1 MADANSRALR
11 NKVAIIG
18 MGCRLPGGAS
28 DHRTFWRNLVA
39 GKDCI
44 TPTPPDRYDVRTLG
58 SRFRDKPGR
67 LVGGR
72 GGYIDGFDE
81 FDPAFFGISPREAD
95 HMDPQQRKLL
105 EVAWEALEDGGQR
118 PADLAGSDVA
128 VYVGAFTLD
137 YKILQFADL
146 GFTSLAAHT
155 ATGTMMTMVS
165 NRISYCFDFRGP
177 SLSVDTACSS
187 SLVAV
192 HLACQ
197 ALHNG
202 ETDLALAGG
211 TLLHMAPQYT
221 VAETK
226 GGFLS
231 PEGRSRTFDAAAD
244 GYVRAEGVGLVALKR
259 LDDAVRD
266 GDRIHAVILASGV
279 NQDGHTNGITVPN
292 PDAQVDLIRRVC
304 AEAGITPGDLQYME
318 AHGTSTPVGDPI
330 EANALAR
337 ALAVGR
343 APGARAYV
351 GSVKTNIGHTESAAG
366 IAGLIKTVLSIEHR
380 TIPPHINLENLN
392 PAIDPTTLPYEIPT
406 RPTDWPA
413 HEGPA
418 RAGVNSFGFGG
429 TNAHVVLEEAPPP
442 LPPAPGNAAA
452 SAGRRW
458 SILPLSARRP
468 DALAEMAAG
477 IRAELAGDNGPAV
490 ALDDLG
496 HTLAHRRQH
505 LPERLAVVHSS
516 RTSLDEALAAHE
528 RGEPHSRVAHGR
540 ARDAADRKLVWVFT
554 GMGPQWWGM
563 GRQLL
568 EEEPVFRDAVTACD
582 RALREFADWSL
593 VEELTADEPASRMT
607 ETWLAQPA
615 NFAVQVGLAA
625 LWRSYGVRPDAVVGH
640 STGEIAAFHAAGVYS
655 LRDAARIVVHRSRLQ
670 QALAGTGTMLA
681 VGLSEE
687 EAELRVRP
695 YRDRVSV
702 AAVNSPTAIT
712 LAGDEAALS
721 LLAEELRAEEQ
732 FAKFLTV
739 EVPYHSVGME
749 RIRDEL
755 LAELAPLEPRAAQVP
770 LYLTGVEG
778 TARGEELDAAYWW
791 KNVRDRVRFR
801 SAIDRIAD
809 DGHRV
814 FLEIGPHPVLGH
826 AIRECLDAGGRSAL
840 TLPSIRREEDET
852 ERFATSLGTLHT
864 LGVPIDWDVLQPTGR
879 PVTLP
884 RHPFRRD
891 RHWTEPRPVAQVR
904 LGHRDH
910 PLLGRRTDATEPTW
924 QARLDTEELPYLAD
938 HRIQDTVVFP
948 AAGYLEMAAQA
959 VLGLTGSTTAVL
971 ADLDLRKAL
980 FLPDGE
986 DRTVEV
992 SLSLE
997 NAAFTIASPTGEDGE
1012 RAVHAAGIVRTGQR
1026 RSTAAPLDAPA
1037 IRARARRH
1045 LAGPDCYTALA
1056 ALGYHYGPAFQ
1067 AVEEVWIGA
1076 DEVLARIRPP
1086 RAIGDD
1092 AAGHQLHPV
1101 LLDACFQTLLTP
1113 LIPPTPE
1120 DPAPVGGIRL
1130 PLSLDEVALEP
1141 IGDQP
1146 FWAHATVLPADAD
1159 TTLGNIA
1166 LYADDGAPL
1175 GRIEGFRAAD
1185 VEKAAT
1191 AVARTTIDSWLA
1203 EPVWADCPPL
1213 PAEDA
1218 EAPPAD
1224 VSWLLLADTGGL
1236 ADAFAALADARGERC
1251 RLVRRGAAYTASADG
1266 RTYTLD
1272 PASDADLRR
1281 LFADLDR
1288 DGGPFRGTVLHLW
1301 NLDAPALAACDRTA
1315 LGDHTGAGAYSL
1327 IVLARL
1333 LSARGGGGR
1342 LHIVTRGAQPALPG
1356 EAPEPLGAPAWG
1368 IGRVLRHQELTDH
1381 PGKLIDLDPRRHPG
1395 AEGDRAEAAALLA
1408 EALSDD
1414 ETEVALRDGGRRT
1427 GRLRAAGSLTRPLP
1441 LRLRADGSYL
1451 VTGAFGALGRLLCR
1465 TLVRRGARRIVLV
1478 GRTPVP
1484 PREKWAGTDPTTAEG
1499 RAVALLRELE
1509 TLGAHPVP
1517 ATFDI
1522 TDEDALTGWLDAHRR
1537 SGAPPVRGVFHLA
1550 GQVRDTLVADLDRAA
1565 FDAVH
1570 DPKTVGAHLLH
1581 RHLRDEPLEHF
1592 VLFASIASLLTTAG
1606 QTNYAAGNAF
1616 LDALA
1621 HHRRARGLPALSL
1634 DWGPWATGMIEEL
1647 GLADHYLHSRG
1658 MSSLSP
1664 EAGMAVLERVIG
1676 QDHAQL
1682 VVATVVDWPVFL
1694 AWYPSP
1700 PPLVTDLA
1708 AAAAP
1713 PADTA
1718 SGNGFL
1724 DTFRT
1729 AGEEARRA
1737 LVTERFAAL
1746 AATVLRTGADRIDP
1760 ATGLGELGL
1769 DSLLAMELRARIHA
1783 ELGVALPVVALLSG
1797 TPAGELAAQLHDGLT
1812 ALASAEDPERAAGA
1826 VRLHSDERQYPLTQN
1841 QKALWFLKH
1850 LNPDGYAYNIGG
1862 AVEVNVALEPDLM
1875 FEAVRRLIARHPA
1888 LRTNFLLV
1896 DGQAVQQVS
1905 EEARTDLALFDVR
1918 GEDWETIHATIVE
1931 EYRKPYDLA
1940 HDPLIRFRLF
1950 KRGPDRWIIMK
1961 AVHHIVSDA
1970 ISTFTFI
1977 EELLAI
1983 YEALRRNQEHRLPPV
1998 EARYLDFLNQQN
2010 AFLAGPE
2017 AAGMLDYWRSHLPAE
2032 VPLLDLPVDKPRPAV
2047 QTHNGASEFFVLD
2060 EALSARVHALARAHG
2075 VTPFMV
2081 LLSAYYLLLHRYSG
2095 QDHIVV
2101 GSPVTGRTRQDF
2113 ASVYGYFVNPL
2124 PLHADL
2130 SGDPTVTE
2138 LLQQVRRTVLGG
2150 LDNQEYPFVL
2160 LVEELGLQHDPSRSA
2175 VFQAMFILLTHKVA
2189 TEQYGYRLEYIELPE
2204 EEGQF
2209 DITLSAYEDEAEGRF
2224 HCVFKYNTDLFLP
2237 ETMRRMAA
2245 HYTRLLDR
2253 LTRAPGDRP
2262 ASRLAMLGG
2271 RERERLVGE
2280 WSRPALPSGDD
2291 RDDGPFTPVHEL
2303 IARTAAE
2310 RPTAVAV
2317 TTPSPHGGAHRLTY
2331 AELERRAAGTAAR
2344 LRALGVGEGSVV
2356 VLRLDKSPELIV
2368 TLLAV
2373 LKAGAAYLPVRPDQP
2388 ADRLAHLVSATGAEL
2403 VLVADDAG
2411 PGATGTTGTDA
2422 VLTVP
2427 TLTLAALARTEPHP
2441 DGPTAEVTP
2450 DSPAYVITTSGST
2463 GRPKA
2468 VRVSHRNLASAH
2480 AAWRQAYRLETDAT
2494 THLQMAE
2501 PSFDVFTGDLVRA
2514 LCSGGTLVLADR
2526 DLLFDTTRLYRT
2538 MRQERVDCAEFV
2550 PAVVRGLMDHCAREG
2565 LRLDFLRLLVVGSD
2579 AWSVAEYRKLAEL
2592 CGPGTRLVNSY
2603 GLTEATIDSA
2613 YFEGPVDDLEPGAM
2627 VPIGRPLPNST
2638 LHVLDAHGEPV
2649 PPGVPGELW
2658 IGGQGV
2664 ALGYAG
2670 DVEQTDERFVTRT
2683 LSRAADARP
2692 ERLYRTGDIAR
2703 WDAHGRVHLLGRTDG
2718 QIKLRGHRIEIGEI
2732 EAHLA
2737 QWPPLARAVVTV
2749 RTDTGGD
2756 AALCAYC
2763 VPQAGAT
2770 LDVRALRR
2778 HLARSLPSYMIP
2790 SHFTELPALPLTANG
2805 KVDTAALP
2813 APRAEAGDR
2822 PYEEPVTLYETSV
2835 ARHWS
2840 TLLGRE
2846 QIGLGDDFFELG
2858 GSSIKLIELLHLLRT
2873 EFGVGVPV
2881 SRLYQVTTLHGMAA
2895 TVQDVLLGASADELP
2910 SLTFN
2915 AGQLPALFCFPPA
2928 GGHGLVYRGLAA
2940 HLPDHRVVGF
2950 NYLPGDDKVA
2960 RYADLVEAD
2969 RTDGPYVL
2977 LGYSLGGNLAFE
2989 TAKELERRGRRVA
3002 HVVILDSRRILTA
3015 YEPDASGIAA
3025 FEAELADHV
3034 RKHTGSDAVTRET
3047 LAHAAEYLAFCGRT
3061 PNTGTVA
3068 ATVTV
3073 ITDEEKA
3080 ALYAAGEH
3088 GTWHGSS
3095 TGATAVLRG
3104 SGVHADL
3111 LDAKHLPRNAQLVR
3125 SAIAGEA
3132 SHDG

>member
-118 PADLAGSDVA
+118 PADLAGGNVA

-259 LDDAVRD
+259 LEDAVRD

-366 IAGLIKTVLSIEHR
+366 IAGLIKTVLSIGHR

-392 PAIDPTTLPYEIPT
+392 PAIDPATLPYEIPT
-406 RPTDWPA
+406 RPTAWPA

-442 LPPAPGNAAA
+442 LLPDPGNAAA
-452 SAGRRW
+452 SSGRRW

-468 DALAEMAAG
+468 DALAAMAAG
-477 IRAELAGDNGPAV
+477 IRAELAGDDGPAV
-490 ALDDLG
+490 DLDDLG

-516 RTSLDEALAAHE
+516 RASLDEALAAHE
-528 RGEPHSRVAHGR
+528 RGEPHPRVVHGR
-540 ARDAADRKLVWVFT
+540 ARDAADRGLVWVFT

-568 EEEPVFRDAVTACD
+568 EVEPVFRDAVTACD
-582 RALREFADWSL
+582 RALQEFADWSL
-593 VEELTADEPASRMT
+593 VEELTADASVSRMT

-625 LWRSYGVRPDAVVGH
+625 LWRSHGVRPDAVVGH

-670 QALAGTGTMLA
+670 QTLAGTGTMLA
-681 VGLSEE
+681 VSLSED
-687 EAELRVRP
+687 EAERRVRP

-712 LAGDEAALS
+712 LAGDEAALT
-721 LLAEELRAEEQ
+721 LLAEELRAEQQ

-749 RIRDEL
+749 RIKDEL
-755 LAELAPLEPRAAQVP
+755 LAELAPLEPRPAEVP
-770 LYLTGVEG
+770 LYPTGVEG

-840 TLPSIRREEDET
+840 TLPSIRRREDET
-852 ERFATSLGTLHT
+852 ERFAASLGTLHT
-864 LGVPIDWDVLQPTGR
+864 LGVPIDWDLLQPTGR

-904 LGHRDH
+904 LGHHDH

-924 QARLDTEELPYLAD
+924 QLRLDTEALPYLAD
-938 HRIQDTVVFP
+938 HRIQDTVVLP

-959 VLGLTGSTTAVL
+959 VLRLTGSTTAVL
-971 ADLDLRKAL
+971 ADIDLRKAL

-997 NAAFTIASPTGEDGE
+997 NAAFTIASPTGDDGE
-1012 RAVHAAGIVRTGQR
+1012 RAVHASGIVRTGQR
-1026 RSTAAPLDAPA
+1026 RRTAPPLDAPA
-1037 IRARARRH
+1037 IRARSRRH
-1045 LAGPDCYTALA
+1045 IEGPDCYTALA
-1056 ALGYHYGPAFQ
+1056 ALGYHYGPAYQ
-1067 AVEEVWIGA
+1067 AMEEVWIGA

-1092 AAGHQLHPV
+1092 AAGHHLHPA

-1113 LIPPTPE
+1113 LIPETPE
-1120 DPAPVGGIRL
+1120 DSAPATGIRL

-1146 FWAHATVLPADAD
+1146 FWAHATLLPADAD

-1166 LYADDGAPL
+1166 LYADDGTPL

-1203 EPVWADCPPL
+1203 EPVWTDCPPL
-1213 PAEDA
+1213 PVEDA
-1218 EAPPAD
+1218 GAPPQR

-1266 RTYTLD
+1266 RTYTVD

-1315 LGDHTGAGAYSL
+1315 LRDHTGAGAYSL
-1327 IVLARL
+1327 IALARL
-1333 LSARGGGGR
+1333 LSARGAGGR

-1368 IGRVLRHQELTDH
+1368 IGRVLRHQELTEH
-1381 PGKLIDLDPRRHPG
+1381 PGKLIDLDPRRQPG
-1395 AEGDRAEAAALLA
+1395 PDGDRAEAAALLA
-1408 EALSDD
+1408 EALTDD
-1414 ETEVALRDGGRRT
+1414 EAEIALRDGGRRT
-1427 GRLRAAGSLTRPLP
+1427 GRLRLAGSLTRPLP

-1484 PREKWAGTDPTTAEG
+1484 PREKWAGTDPATAEG

-1509 TLGAHPVP
+1509 ALGAHPVP

-1537 SGAPPVRGVFHLA
+1537 SGAPSVRGVFHLA

-1581 RHLRDEPLEHF
+1581 RHLRDEPLDHF

-1621 HHRRARGLPALSL
+1621 HHRRAQGLPALSL

-1647 GLADHYLHSRG
+1647 GLVEHYVQSRG

-1664 EAGMAVLERVIG
+1664 DTGMAVLERVIG

-1682 VVATVVDWPVFL
+1682 VVATVVDWQVFL

-1700 PPLVTDLA
+1700 PPLVADLA
-1708 AAAAP
+1708 AAAVP
-1713 PADTA
+1713 PTDTT

-1729 AGEEARRA
+1729 TGEEARRA

-1797 TPAGELAAQLHDGLT
+1797 TPAGELAGRLHDGLT
-1812 ALASAEDPERAAGA
+1812 ALASAEDPAGA
-1826 VRLHSDERQYPLTQN
+1826 TRAVQLHSDERQYPLTQN

-1875 FEAVRRLIARHPA
+1875 FDAVRRLIARHPA
-1888 LRTNFLLV
+1888 LRTNFLLE
-1896 DGQAVQQVS
+1896 DGQAVQRVS
-1905 EEARTDLALFDVR
+1905 EDARTDLALFDVR
-1918 GEDWETIHATIVE
+1918 GEDWDTIHATIVE

-1950 KRGPDRWIIMK
+1950 QRGPDRWIIMK

-1983 YEALRRNQEHRLPPV
+1983 YEALRRNQEPQLPPV

-2032 VPLLDLPVDKPRPAV
+2032 VPLLDLPVDRPRPAV

-2060 EALSARVHALARAHG
+2060 DELSARVHALARTHG

-2130 SGDPTVTE
+2130 SDDPSVAE

-2189 TEQYGYRLEYIELPE
+2189 TQQYGYRLEYIELPE

-2224 HCVFKYNTDLFLP
+2224 HCVFKYNTDLFRP

-2245 HYTRLLDR
+2245 HYTRLLDGM
-2253 LTRAPGDRP
+2253 TRAPGEQP
-2262 ASRLAMLGG
+2262 ASRLAMLGD
-2271 RERERLVGE
+2271 REREGLVGE
-2280 WSRPALPSGDD
+2280 WSRPALPSTGH
-2291 RDDGPFTPVHEL
+2291 RDDEPFTPVHTL
-2303 IARTAAE
+2303 IARAAAE
-2310 RPTAVAV
+2310 HPTAVAV
-2317 TTPSPHGGAHRLTY
+2317 TTPSPHGEAHRLTY
-2331 AELERRAAGTAAR
+2331 AELERRAADTAAR
-2344 LRALGVGEGSVV
+2344 LRTLGIGEGAVV

-2368 TLLAV
+2368 ALLAV

-2411 PGATGTTGTDA
+2411 PGAQGATGA
-2422 VLTVP
+2422 LTVP
-2427 TLTLAALARTEPHP
+2427 TLTLSALARTEPHP
-2441 DGPTAEVTP
+2441 EAPAAQAAP

-2468 VRVSHRNLASAH
+2468 VRVSHRNLASAQ
-2480 AAWRQAYRLETDAT
+2480 AAWRQAYRLDTDVT

-2550 PAVVRGLMDHCAREG
+2550 PAVVRGLMDHCARQG

-2579 AWSVAEYRKLAEL
+2579 AWSVGEYRRLSEL
-2592 CGPGTRLVNSY
+2592 CGPGTRLLNSY

-2613 YFEGPVDDLEPGAM
+2613 YFEGPVDALEPGAM

-2638 LHVLDAHGEPV
+2638 LHILDAHGEPV

-2658 IGGQGV
+2658 IGGDGV

-2670 DVEQTDERFVTRT
+2670 DPEQTGERFVTRT
-2683 LSRAADARP
+2683 LSRAADARA

-2737 QWPPLARAVVTV
+2737 QWPPIARAVVTV

-2763 VPQAGAT
+2763 VPEAGAA

-2822 PYEEPVTLYETSV
+2822 PYEEPVTLYEVSV
-2835 ARHWS
+2835 ARHWK
-2840 TLLGRE
+2840 TLLGCERV
-2846 QIGLGDDFFELG
+2846 GLEDDFFELG
-2858 GSSIKLIELLHLLRT
+2858 GSSIKLIELLHHLRT
-2873 EFGVGVPV
+2873 EFGIGVPV

-2895 TVQDVLLGASADELP
+2895 TVQDVLLGASAEELP

-2915 AGQLPALFCFPPA
+2915 AGQHPVLFCFPPA

-2940 HLPDHRVVGF
+2940 RLPDHRVIGF
-2950 NYLPGDDKVA
+2950 NYLPGDDKIA
-2960 RYADLVEAD
+2960 RYADLIEAD
-2969 RTDGPYVL
+2969 QPEGPCLL

-2989 TAKELERRGRRVA
+2989 TAKELERRGRCVA

-3025 FEAELADHV
+3025 FEAELGDHV
-3034 RKHTGSDAVTRET
+3034 RKHTGSDAVTHET

-3104 SGVHADL
+3104 SGVHADM

-3125 SAIAGEA
+3125 SVIAGEA
-3132 SHDG
+3132 PHGG

>member
-1 MADANSRALR
+1 MAEATDATTDALR
-11 NKVAIIG
+11 QKVAIIG

-28 DHRTFWRNLVA
+28 DHRTFWRNLMA

-44 TPTPPDRYDVRTLG
+44 TPTPPDRYDVTTLG

-118 PADLAGSDVA
+118 PDCLAGENVA

-177 SLSVDTACSS
+177 SLSIDTACSS

-197 ALHNG
+197 ALGRG

-211 TLLHMAPQYT
+211 TLLNMAPQYT
-221 VAETK
+221 IAETK

-231 PEGRSRTFDAAAD
+231 PGGRSRTFDAAAD

-259 LDDAVRD
+259 LEDAVRD
-266 GDRIHAVILASGV
+266 GDRIHAVILGSGV

-292 PDAQVDLIRRVC
+292 PDAQVSLIRRVC
-304 AEAGITPGDLQYME
+304 AEAGIAPGDLQYME

-330 EANALAR
+330 EAGALAR

-343 APGARAYV
+343 KPGARAYV

-366 IAGLIKTVLSIEHR
+366 IAGLIKTVLCLEHR
-380 TIPPHINLENLN
+380 HIPPHINLERLN
-392 PAIDPTTLPYEIPT
+392 PAIDQASLPYEIPT
-406 RPTDWPA
+406 RPTPWPE

-429 TNAHVVLEEAPPP
+429 TNAHVVLEEAPA
-442 LPPAPGNAAA
+442 PAQDAAA
-452 SAGRRW
+452 PEERAW
-458 SILPLSARRP
+458 SILPLSARHP
-468 DALAEMAAG
+468 DALPELAAG
-477 IRAELAGDNGPAV
+477 IRGELAGENGPAV
-490 ALDDLG
+490 ALPDLG
-496 HTLAHRRQH
+496 HTLAHRRQY
-505 LPERLAVVHSS
+505 LPHRLSVVHSS
-516 RTSLDEALAAHE
+516 RASLDEALAAVQ
-528 RGEPHSRVAHGR
+528 RGEAHPRVVQDR
-540 ARDAADRKLVWVFT
+540 ARDAESRRLVWVFT

-568 EEEPVFRDAVTACD
+568 RDEPVFREAVTLCD

-593 VEELTADEPASRMT
+593 IEELSADESASRMG

-615 NFAVQVGLAA
+615 NFALQVGLAA
-625 LWRSYGVRPDAVVGH
+625 LWRAHGVTPDAVVGH
-640 STGEIAAFHAAGVYS
+640 STGEIAAFHEAGVYS
-655 LRDAARIVVHRSRLQ
+655 LQDAARIAVHRSRLQ
-670 QALAGTGTMLA
+670 QTLAGTGTMLA
-681 VGLSEE
+681 VSLTED
-687 EAELRVRP
+687 EAERRVRP
-695 YRDRVSV
+695 YRDGVSI
-702 AAVNSPTAIT
+702 AAVNSPTSIT
-712 LAGDEAALS
+712 LAGEADALA
-721 LLAEELRAEEQ
+721 LLAEELRAEQ
-732 FAKFLTV
+732 LFAKFLTV
-739 EVPYHSVGME
+739 QVPYHSVGME
-749 RIRDEL
+749 RIKDDL
-755 LAELAPLEPRAAQVP
+755 LTALAPLEPRPAHLP
-770 LYLTGVEG
+770 LYLTGSEG
-778 TARGEELDAAYWW
+778 VARGGELDADYWW
-791 KNVRDRVRFR
+791 KNVRERVRFR
-801 SAIDRIAD
+801 AAVDRLAA
-809 DGHRV
+809 DGHHV

-826 AIRECLDAGGRSAL
+826 AIRECLEATGAAGS
-840 TLPSIRREEDET
+840 TLPSIRRRENES
-852 ERFATSLGTLHT
+852 ERFALSLASLHN
-864 LGVPIDWDVLQPTGR
+864 LGADIDWDLLQPSGR

-891 RHWTEPRPVAQVR
+891 RHWTEPRAVAQVR
-904 LGHRDH
+904 LGHIDH
-910 PLLGRRTDATEPTW
+910 PLLGRRTDRTEPVW
-924 QARLDTEELPYLAD
+924 QARLDTESLPYLAD

-948 AAGYLEMAAQA
+948 AAGYIEMATQA
-959 VLGLTGSTTAVL
+959 ALRLTGATTAVL
-971 ADLDLRKAL
+971 ADIDLRKAL

-986 DRTVEV
+986 DRDVEV
-992 SLSLE
+992 ALSSQDASFTVAS
-997 NAAFTIASPTGEDGE
+997 AATGDDGE
-1012 RAVHAAGIVRTGQR
+1012 RTVHASGVVRTGQR
-1026 RSTAAPLDAPA
+1026 RRAKAPLDAAA
-1037 IRARARRH
+1037 IRARTVRR
-1045 LAGPDCYTALA
+1045 LDGPDCYTALA
-1056 ALGYHYGPAFQ
+1056 ALGYHYGPAFR
-1067 AVEEVWIGA
+1067 AIEEVWIGA
-1076 DEVLARIRPP
+1076 GEVLARIRPP
-1086 RAIGDD
+1086 EGVD
-1092 AAGHQLHPV
+1092 ASGHHLHPV
-1101 LLDACFQTLLTP
+1101 LLDACFQALLTP
-1113 LIPPTPE
+1113 QLLG
-1120 DPAPVGGIRL
+1120 DPAPEAGIRL
-1130 PLSLDEVALEP
+1130 PLSLEEVALEP

-1146 FWAHATVLPADAD
+1146 LWVHATVRPADAD
-1159 TTLGNIA
+1159 TTLGDIA

-1175 GRIEGFRAAD
+1175 GRIQGFRAAD

-1203 EPVWADCPPL
+1203 ETVWTECPEPGEEDPL
-1213 PAEDA
+1213 APAAITARDHG
-1218 EAPPAD
+1218 
-1224 VSWLLLADTGGL
+1224 WLVLADTQGV
-1236 ADAFAALADARGERC
+1236 ADAFATLAAARGERC
-1251 RLVRRGAAYTASADG
+1251 HLVRRGEAYAGAGPDG
-1266 RTYTLD
+1266 SFTVGPGST
-1272 PASDADLRR
+1272 ADLER

-1288 DGGPFRGTVLHLW
+1288 DGEPFRGAVLHLW
-1301 NLDAPALAACDRTA
+1301 NLDRPSLAVCDPQAVR
-1315 LGDHTGAGAYSL
+1315 DHTGPGSYSL
-1327 IVLARL
+1327 IALARTL
-1333 LSARGGGGR
+1333 LARGSAGR
-1342 LHIVTRGAQPALPG
+1342 LHIVTRGAQPVLPD
-1356 EAPEPLGAPAWG
+1356 ETVEPLGAPAWG
-1368 IGRVLRHQELTDH
+1368 VGRVLRHQELIDQ
-1381 PGKLIDLDPRRHPG
+1381 PGKLIDLDPERRQGPAG
-1395 AEGDRAEAAALLA
+1395 AVADAEELLREALTDDEEEIALRAGVRRTSRLRPAEG
-1408 EALSDD
+1408 
-1414 ETEVALRDGGRRT
+1414 
-1427 GRLRAAGSLTRPLP
+1427 LTRPLP

-1465 TLVRRGARRIVLV
+1465 TLVRRGARRLILV

-1484 PREKWAGTDPTTAEG
+1484 AREKWGSTDPATAEG
-1499 RAVALLRELE
+1499 RAVGLLRELE
-1509 TLGAHPVP
+1509 NLGAQAVLAPL
-1517 ATFDI
+1517 DI
-1522 TDEDALTGWLDAHRR
+1522 TDEDALTGWLDAYRR
-1537 SGAPPVRGVFHLA
+1537 AGSPPVRGVFHLA
-1550 GQVRDTLVADLDRAA
+1550 GQVRDTLVTELDRPA

-1570 DPKTVGAHLLH
+1570 DPKTVGAYLLH
-1581 RHLRDEPLEHF
+1581 RHLRDEPLDHF

-1621 HHRRARGLPALSL
+1621 HHRRAQGLPALSL

-1647 GLADHYLHSRG
+1647 GLVGHYLHSRG
-1658 MSSLSP
+1658 MSSLAP
-1664 EAGMAVLERVIG
+1664 DAGMAVLERVVG
-1676 QDHAQL
+1676 QEHAQL
-1682 VVATVVDWPVFL
+1682 VVATVVDWPTFL

-1700 PPLVTDLA
+1700 PPLVTALA

-1713 PADTA
+1713 PPAA
-1718 SGNGFL
+1718 AQGNGFL
-1724 DTFRT
+1724 DTFR
-1729 AGEEARRA
+1729 AADEETRRS
-1737 LVTERFAAL
+1737 LVGTRFAAL
-1746 AATVLRTGADRIDP
+1746 SAAVLRTGPDRIDP
-1760 ATGLGELGL
+1760 AEGLGRLGL

-1797 TPAGELAAQLHDGLT
+1797 TPAGELAAQLHDGL
-1812 ALASAEDPERAAGA
+1812 AELASADDPGGTARAVA
-1826 VRLHSDERQYPLTQN
+1826 LHDDPSRYPLTQN

-1888 LRTNFLLV
+1888 LRTNFLLE
-1896 DGQAVQQVS
+1896 DGQAVQRVS
-1905 EEARTDLALFDVR
+1905 EDAEPDLALFDVQ
-1918 GEDWETIHATIVE
+1918 GEDWDTIHATIVA

-1940 HDPLIRFRLF
+1940 HDPLVRFRLF
-1950 KRGPDRWIIMK
+1950 KRGHDRWVIMK

-1977 EELLAI
+1977 EELFQV
-1983 YEALRRNQEHRLPPV
+1983 YEALRQGQAPQLPPV
-1998 EARYLDFLNQQN
+1998 QARYLDFLNQQN
-2010 AFLAGPE
+2010 TFLAGRE

-2032 VPLLDLPVDKPRPAV
+2032 VPLLDLPTDKPRPAV

-2060 EALSARVHALARAHG
+2060 AGLSARVHALARAHD

-2130 SGDPTVTE
+2130 TGDPTVAA
-2138 LLQQVRRTVLGG
+2138 LLEQVRQTVLGG

-2160 LVEELGLQHDPSRSA
+2160 LVDELGLQHDPSRSA

-2209 DITLSAYEDEAEGRF
+2209 DITLSAYEDESEHRF

-2237 ETMRRMAA
+2237 QTMRRMAA

-2253 LTRAPGDRP
+2253 MTRVPGEHP
-2262 ASRLAMLGG
+2262 ASRLEMLDD
-2271 RERERLVGE
+2271 REREQLVGE
-2280 WSRPALPSGDD
+2280 WSRPALPPATEDS
-2291 RDDGPFTPVHEL
+2291 PFTAVHEL
-2303 IARTAAE
+2303 IGEVAATH
-2310 RPTAVAV
+2310 PASVAV
-2317 TTPSPHGGAHRLTY
+2317 TMPLPGGGARRLTY
-2331 AELERRAAGTAAR
+2331 GELERRAAEGAVR
-2344 LRALGVGEGSVV
+2344 LRTLGVTAGSVV
-2356 VLRLDKSPELIV
+2356 VVCLDKSPELIV

-2373 LKAGAAYLPVRPDQP
+2373 LKAGGAYLPLRPDQP
-2388 ADRLAHLVSATGAEL
+2388 AERIAHLVRTTGADL
-2403 VLVADDAG
+2403 VIVSGEPARE
-2411 PGATGTTGTDA
+2411 GTA
-2422 VLTVP
+2422 ALPVI
-2427 TLTLAALARTEPHP
+2427 TLTLDALHATEPHP
-2441 DGPTAEVTP
+2441 DGPRQDAAP

-2468 VRVSHRNLASAH
+2468 VRVSHRNLASAYG
-2480 AAWRQAYRLETDAT
+2480 AWRQEYRLESDVRV
-2494 THLQMAE
+2494 HLQMAE

-2514 LCSGGTLVLADR
+2514 LCSGGNLVLADR
-2526 DLLFDTTRLYRT
+2526 DLLFDTARLYRT

-2579 AWSVAEYRKLAEL
+2579 AWKVGEYQRLGEL
-2592 CGPGTRLVNSY
+2592 CGPATRLVNSY

-2613 YFEGPVDDLEPGAM
+2613 FFEGPVDDLEPGLM
-2627 VPIGRPLPNST
+2627 VPIGRPLSNSA

-2658 IGGQGV
+2658 IGGEGV

-2670 DVEQTDERFVTRT
+2670 DPGQTADRFVTRT
-2683 LSRAADARP
+2683 LSKRPGARP

-2718 QIKLRGHRIEIGEI
+2718 QVKLRGHRIEIGEI

-2749 RTDTGGD
+2749 TTDTGGD

-2763 VPQAGAT
+2763 VPAPGAA
-2770 LDVRALRR
+2770 LDRRALRR
-2778 HLARSLPSYMIP
+2778 HLAGSLPSYMIP
-2790 SHFTELPALPLTANG
+2790 SYFVELPALPLTANG

-2813 APRAEAGDR
+2813 APRAETGER
-2822 PYEEPVTLYETSV
+2822 PHEEPVTLYEISV
-2835 ARHWS
+2835 ARHWK
-2840 TLLGRE
+2840 TLLGLE
-2846 QIGLGDDFFELG
+2846 QVGLEDDFFEVG
-2858 GSSIKLIELLHLLRT
+2858 GSSIKLIELLHHLRT
-2873 EFGVGVPV
+2873 EFGVSVPV

-2895 TVQDVLLGASADELP
+2895 TVQEVLHSTSTDELP
-2910 SLTFN
+2910 YLTFN
-2915 AGQLPALFCFPPA
+2915 SGQAPHLFCFPPA

-2940 HLPDHRVVGF
+2940 QLPEYAVIGF

-2960 RYADLVEAD
+2960 RYADLIEAA
-2969 RTDGPYVL
+2969 RPEGACLL

-2989 TAKELERRGRRVA
+2989 TAKELERRGRRVG
-3002 HVVILDSRRILTA
+3002 HVVILDSRRIMER
-3015 YEPDASGIAA
+3015 YEPGDEGIRV
-3025 FEAELADHV
+3025 FEAELAEHL
-3034 RKHTGSDAVTRET
+3034 RKHTGSDAVARET
-3047 LAHAAEYLAFCGRT
+3047 LAHAAEYLTFCGRT

-3068 ATVTV
+3068 APVSV
-3073 ITDEEKA
+3073 ITDQEKT

-3095 TGATAVLRG
+3095 TGTTVVLRG
-3104 SGVHADL
+3104 SGLHADM
-3111 LDAKHLPRNAQLVR
+3111 LDPKHLARNAALVR
-3125 SAIAGEA
+3125 TVLTGDAAHG
-3132 SHDG
+3132 G